1 MSENDFP
8 DALIVRAPQVRVLEE
23 GVPVDAAALAGNPF
37 ERKASF
43 ESVSRAAGPRAWTT
57 AGLTVAVLVLGW
69 HLRPAAPV
77 DETSQ
82 SSSENIAHLTAADP
96 RALRQQIVSELR
108 AAGADANGYEQLGI
122 NGIDADLPRPV
133 LPAVR
138 TVLEK
143 HSIPV
148 PGNGVLR
155 IEIIG
160 AH

>member
-1 MSENDFP
+1 MSENDAP
-8 DALIVRAPQVRVLEE
+8 DGLTVRVPQD
-23 GVPVDAAALAGNPF
+23 GVPIDTAALAGNPF
-37 ERKASF
+37 ERKSSF
-43 ESVSRAAGPRAWTT
+43 QSALRAAGPRAWG
-57 AGLTVAVLVLGW
+57 AAALMVGVVMLGW

-82 SSSENIAHLTAADP
+82 SSAESIAHLTASDP

-122 NGIDADLPRPV
+122 NGIDADLPRRV
-133 LPAVR
+133 APAIR

-148 PGNGVLR
+148 PADGVLR
-155 IEIIG
+155 IEMST
-160 AH
+160 AR